1 MIFLFFKICEG
12 VWVLFIDFFVISII
26 NIWCFLGFV
35 LMLKIF
41 FLIVLRFLFMKFLLE
56 CGLVVLSSF
65 LLMFFLF
72 VFLIRLNIISEFLLY
87 IIKVIWVEF
96 LLMGK
101 LLYNVF
107 MNILVVLNL
116 VFDILV
122 ELLIRKVRLS
132 FLFVNK

>member
-1 MIFLFFKICEG
+1 
-12 VWVLFIDFFVISII
+12 
-26 NIWCFLGFV
+26 
-35 LMLKIF
+35 
-41 FLIVLRFLFMKFLLE
+41 MKFLLE

-132 FLFVNK
+132 FLFVNE

>member
-1 MIFLFFKICEG
+1 
-12 VWVLFIDFFVISII
+12 
-26 NIWCFLGFV
+26 
-35 LMLKIF
+35 
-41 FLIVLRFLFMKFLLE
+41 MKFLLE